1 MAQRTAILLCVSGS
15 LRLMSMMAYKPAL
28 LVLALGALACDN
40 PKDGTVFPGTIELD
54 QSDAAP
60 LIGGRIV
67 EIRVDEGDSVRLG
80 DTLALLT
87 QSALPA
93 TVEQRRAQL
102 AVARA
107 RLADLQRGSR
117 VPELDRAQAELAAAE
132 AEADRTARDLIRV
145 EPLAKNGVVP
155 AQELDHAGA
164 AAKSAAQKRDAA
176 RAALQLA
183 QEGSRSDQIRAAQAE
198 VQSAEAMLRGANA
211 DVNELAVL
219 APADGV
225 VLTRNADPGE
235 VVASGTPLV
244 TVGLTSRRWVRVYLP
259 ARLLA
264 NLPAGSPASVTV
276 ASAERGEKSSGPTAQ
291 GRLGAVSAKAEYT
304 PRAALT
310 DEERADL
317 LFASRIELENPPAT
331 FRPGLPVT
339 VTFTSA
345 ASK

>member
-1 MAQRTAILLCVSGS
+1 MSTRYSLLLLGF
-15 LRLMSMMAYKPAL
+15 LTLPAC
-28 LVLALGALACDN
+28 GR
-40 PKDGTVFPGTIELD
+40 KDAAAVFPGTIELD
-54 QSDAAP
+54 ESDAAP
-60 LIGGRIV
+60 LVGGRIV
-67 EIRVDEGDSVRLG
+67 EVRVDEGDSVRLG

-87 QSALPA
+87 QSNLPA

-102 AVARA
+102 SVSRA

-117 VPELDRAQAELAAAE
+117 APELDRAEAELAAAE
-132 AEADRTARDLIRV
+132 AEADRSAKDLVRI

-155 AQELDHAGA
+155 AQELDRATA
-164 AAKSAAQKRDAA
+164 AAKSASRQRDAA

-183 QEGSRSDQIRAAQAE
+183 QEGSRTDQIRAAQAE

-211 DVNELAVL
+211 DLNELAVL

-225 VLTRNADPGE
+225 ILTRNADPGE
-235 VVASGTPLV
+235 VVASGTPLL
-244 TVGLTSRRWVRVYLP
+244 TVGVTGRRWVRVYLP

-264 NLPAGSPASVTV
+264 NLPAGSSASVRV
-276 ASAERGEKSSGPTAQ
+276 ARAERGDKDPAGPPTE
-291 GRLGAVSAKAEYT
+291 GKLGAVSAKAEFT

-317 LFASRIELENPPAT
+317 LFATRIELVNPPST

-339 VTFTSA
+339 VTFATA
-345 ASK
+345 TAK